1 MTIQTS
7 IGQPYLFVGCYTDK
21 DSKGIYTY
29 HFNTTTGDF
38 NSVGSILSESASYLA
53 ITPDGSSF
61 FSVDEA
67 GGKTPG
73 GVNAFSFDPD
83 SGELEFNNKQPSH
96 GDHPCHV
103 SIDKTNKWVA
113 VANYSGGNFSIYPL
127 RSDGYL
133 GAAAQTIQHSGRSVD
148 RERQDKPY
156 GHAAVFT
163 PDNRFLVLVDLGI
176 DKLMIHAFDPSKEK
190 PLNEKATEV
199 KTTPGAGPRHIV
211 FHEQLP
217 FAYVIEEMLGYVDV
231 YQYGNGNLTPLQR
244 INSHP
249 PGFKGEIASAAI
261 RISPDGRFLY
271 ASNRGESNTIAIF
284 SINQQSGRLESVG
297 FQKSGGEWPRDILI
311 DPTGNFLLAANVK
324 TNNIAIFKRDKQTGL
339 LQPTGKEISV
349 PKPVSMI
356 ILE

>member
-1 MTIQTS
+1 MTVQAS
-7 IGQPYLFVGCYTDK
+7 IAQPYLFVGCYAAK
-21 DSKGIYTY
+21 DSNSIYTY
-29 HFNTTTGDF
+29 HFNTNTGEF
-38 NSVGSILSESASYLA
+38 NSVGSALLENASYLA
-53 ITPDGSSF
+53 ITPDGTSLFAVS
-61 FSVDEA
+61 ET

-73 GVNAFSFDPD
+73 AVAAFSFDPD

-96 GDHPCHV
+96 GDHTCHV

-113 VANYSGGNFSIYPL
+113 VANYTGGNFSIYPL
-127 RSDGYL
+127 NSDGYL
-133 GAAAQTIQHSGRSVD
+133 GVAAQTIQHTGRSVD
-148 RERQDKPY
+148 KERQDKPY

-176 DKLMIHAFDPSKEK
+176 DKLMIHAFDPGKEK
-190 PLNEKATEV
+190 PLNETPTEV

-231 YQYGNGNLTPLQR
+231 YRYNDGHLTPLQR

-249 PGFKGEIASAAI
+249 ADFKGEIASAAI
-261 RISPDGRFLY
+261 RISPDGKFLY
-271 ASNRGESNTIAIF
+271 ASNRGESNTISIFAID
-284 SINQQSGRLESVG
+284 QQTGQLQSLG

-311 DPTGNFLLAANVK
+311 DPTGNFLLAANVMS
-324 TNNIAIFKRDKQTGL
+324 NNITIFKRDKQTGL

-349 PKPVSMI
+349 PQPVSML